1 MQITVKHQ
9 PIFPDN
15 PQNPAKC
22 NVRTGVI
29 TLNDAVWNKLTPIE
43 QAYWL
48 AHEEGHIR
56 TGGGSEVEADRFAF
70 KKVAGTQQYSLRD
83 IRRAL
88 RKIISTNPNA
98 PEAKARIDSNMRLSL
113 QMAADRGSE
122 SAKELLTKIP
132 NNTMATL
139 TTKSTTLMSSSN
151 VKLTTAQQKATQ
163 LSAKT
168 TPTITAKAAT
178 TTKAATTP
186 VATKATATQIAT
198 KSTTKAATTPAVKT
212 TTATTARVNGTT
224 VANRTI
230 LPVATG
236 NTILTQEV
244 AQPIAVSEKA
254 TIPATTKTKEVS
266 GGVVD
271 PTQPTVME
279 ENPTV
284 TEEGTKSE
292 VAPQRVR
299 ENPEV
304 QQEQPAVE
312 QPTSETKETAKKKNK
327 NLIYA
332 IIAVVV
338 IVVGYMYYKSKKK

>member
-122 SAKELLTKIP
+122 SAKELLIKIP

-151 VKLTTAQQKATQ
+151 VKLTTAQQKAVQ

-254 TIPATTKTKEVS
+254 TVPATTKTQEVS

-271 PTQPTVME
+271 PTQPIVME
-279 ENPTV
+279 ELPTV
-284 TEEGTKSE
+284 TEEGTKDE
-292 VAPQRVR
+292 VAPQRA
-299 ENPEV
+299 PET
-304 QQEQPAVE
+304 QQEPAVE
-312 QPTSETKETAKKKNK
+312 QPATETKETAKKKNK

>member
-186 VATKATATQIAT
+186 
-198 KSTTKAATTPAVKT
+198 AVKT

-312 QPTSETKETAKKKNK
+312 QLQKPRRLLKRKIKT
-327 NLIYA
+327 
-332 IIAVVV
+332 
-338 IVVGYMYYKSKKK
+338 

>member
-151 VKLTTAQQKATQ
+151 VKLTTAQQKAVQ

-178 TTKAATTP
+178 
-186 VATKATATQIAT
+186 
-198 KSTTKAATTPAVKT
+198 TTKAATTPAVKT

-244 AQPIAVSEKA
+244 AQPIAVSEKT
-254 TIPATTKTKEVS
+254 TIPETTKTKEVS

-284 TEEGTKSE
+284 TEEGTKDE